1 MEKGD
6 KGSTLTR
13 MGVSGWMFLL
23 VPAYLG
29 CPGQTAVKWLLLL
42 LQKSLLIRKNGRM
55 TEILGINMGV
65 MVQEMWSPTVHKKNH
80 RSRNEIEHCENFT
93 QNRRTFKGCINTQ
106 IHKRHVF
113 SVLETRN
120 TLLNNKSMHIHILR
134 SLVYCIDLLLT
145 QSLNSKPNIINAKH
159 NPYRKSHNITDT
171 IHNNATIKVS
181 LFNKKGA
188 ICTNINPAMLV
199 NWCIFETRWFLLHN
213 RNKKRFSTRDKST
226 LKTRKDAGTS
236 HSQNDLYIEKHQH
249 ISTITTSTKLLLV
262 CQQRY

>member
-23 VPAYLG
+23 VPAYPG

-42 LQKSLLIRKNGRM
+42 LQKSLLIWKNGRM

-80 RSRNEIEHCENFT
+80 RSRNETEHCENFT

-113 SVLETRN
+113 SVLETILYLTISPCTYTFSGHMFN
-120 TLLNNKSMHIHILR
+120 TDCILYR
-134 SLVYCIDLLLT
+134 LT
-145 QSLNSKPNIINAKH
+145 A
-159 NPYRKSHNITDT
+159 DT
-171 IHNNATIKVS
+171 IT
-181 LFNKKGA
+181 
-188 ICTNINPAMLV
+188 
-199 NWCIFETRWFLLHN
+199 
-213 RNKKRFSTRDKST
+213 
-226 LKTRKDAGTS
+226 
-236 HSQNDLYIEKHQH
+236 
-249 ISTITTSTKLLLV
+249 
-262 CQQRY
+262 QQ